1 MQKIFSLTTLI
12 IDTCLFIQDILNKTP
27 TIAIRQ
33 LFYVL
38 FVSIMR
44 SSKEYITIDPGK
56 LGTFRPLEMN
66 HGVQI
71 VYLPWTVMIYASLW
85 LLVLCIMRIRPE
97 VQTYISNNQ
106 DKNVSICHL
115 SIDLHIQPIIP
126 YYLDMY
132 YVQFTFLLKT
142 ADFILD
148 RVKSLRLCF
157 DPRHCHI
164 ITPW

>member
-66 HGVQI
+66 HGV
-71 VYLPWTVMIYASLW
+71 
-85 LLVLCIMRIRPE
+85 
-97 VQTYISNNQ
+97 
-106 DKNVSICHL
+106 
-115 SIDLHIQPIIP
+115 
-126 YYLDMY
+126 
-132 YVQFTFLLKT
+132 
-142 ADFILD
+142 
-148 RVKSLRLCF
+148 
-157 DPRHCHI
+157 
-164 ITPW
+164 